1 MGKSKFTVLL
11 PLETILLMELS
22 STNTSCFR
30 NSNYDSPRCTGIS
43 SNAYIRTR
51 APLGALRDPAN

>member
-1 MGKSKFTVLL
+1 MGKSKSNVLL

-22 STNTSCFR
+22 STNTSCFK
-30 NSNYDSPRCTGIS
+30 NSNYNSLCCTNIS